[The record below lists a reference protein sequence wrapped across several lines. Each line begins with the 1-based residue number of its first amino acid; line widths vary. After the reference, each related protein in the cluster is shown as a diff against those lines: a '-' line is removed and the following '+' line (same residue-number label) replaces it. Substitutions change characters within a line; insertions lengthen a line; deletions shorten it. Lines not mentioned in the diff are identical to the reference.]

1 MSDNLRRYRAIRD
14 TILQWYPSDLS
25 GHQRR
30 HLLTTAALISGIVG
44 AQHTHLDKVAAKVPL
59 DAKPASRSRRFRRW
73 LANDAVSPAV
83 FFVPVAAT
91 LLASLAHCPL
101 VLIMDGST
109 VGRGCVALM
118 LSVAYRGRALPLAWV
133 VVRGS
138 KGHFPADAHLS
149 LLHQLL
155 PIVPRSANVVFLGD
169 GEFDSILLQQT
180 LQAVGWQ
187 YVCRTASTMP
197 LCIGDEW
204 VTCADLAIER
214 GQVVG
219 IGEVGFTRQ
228 AYGPVT
234 VIAWWERSFHEPI
247 FLVTNMELVEEACW
261 WYRKRFTIEP
271 FFSDQKSRGF
281 HVHKSHLSEP
291 MRLMRLLIAACLAYL
306 WVIYLG
312 TVAKTEGWV
321 GQIHRTDRCDLSLF
335 QLGLRLLEHCLN
347 EDLPIPVAFVP
358 LGIPPG

>member
-14 TILQWYPSDLS
+14 TILQWYPSTLS

-59 DAKPASRSRRFRRW
+59 DAKPASRSKRFRRW
-73 LANDAVSPAV
+73 LANDAVSPAI

-118 LSVAYRGRALPLAWV
+118 LSVVYRGRALPLAWV

-155 PIVPRSANVVFLGD
+155 PLVPRSASVVFLGD

-180 LQAVGWQ
+180 LQAIGWQ
-187 YVCRTASTMP
+187 YVCRTASHLP
-197 LCIGDEW
+197 LCVGEEW
-204 VTCADLAIER
+204 LTCADLAIER
-214 GQVVG
+214 GQVLG

-234 VIAWWERSFHEPI
+234 VIAWWDRSFHEPI
-247 FLVTNMELVEEACW
+247 FLVTTMELVEEACW
-261 WYRKRFTIEP
+261 WYRKRFTIET

-281 HVHKSHLSEP
+281 HVHKSHLSDP

-335 QLGLRLLEHCLN
+335 QLGLRLLEHYLN
-347 EDLPIPVAFVP
+347 EDVAIPVAFVP